1 MAYFLG
7 RDIKVAITT
16 ELTTGGVCIDT
27 DDSNK
32 VEYRTGGAYN
42 ANDVNFAGP
51 RGDADTEIFG
61 SVDDDGGSVN
71 YSNEVS
77 DLVGCDLGIGVTDE
91 DITYLGQKSVL
102 KAEIKKETTISL
114 TRKKNDNTWDLIFN
128 NGGRYGLP
136 EDVSGGDGTDLSG
149 VAAVGYEQPD
159 FVGFGYRVFIQLKN
173 GTEIFAVPNCCITG
187 HTVTLNADGTTEET
201 LELMSYVA
209 PKIGAAETN
218 VRGASVAADL

>member
-16 ELTTGGVCIDT
+16 EATTGGVCIDT
-27 DDSNK
+27 DGSNA
-32 VEYRTGGAYN
+32 VEYRTVGNYEAT
-42 ANDVNFAGP
+42 DTNFAGP
-51 RGDADTEIFG
+51 RGDGDTEIFG
-61 SVDDDGGSVN
+61 TVDDDGGSVN
-71 YSNEVS
+71 YSNEVT

-91 DITYLGQKSVL
+91 DITYMGQKSVL

-136 EDVSGGDGTDLSG
+136 ETLPANDTDLSG
-149 VAAVGYEQPD
+149 VAAVGYENPK

-173 GTEIFAVPNCCITG
+173 GTEIFAVPNCCIQG
-187 HTVTLNADGTTEET
+187 HTVSLNADGTTEET
-201 LELMSYVA
+201 LEFMSYVD
-209 PKIGAAETN
+209 PKIGAAESD
-218 VRGASVAADL
+218 VRGATLAADL

>member
-16 ELTTGGVCIDT
+16 ETTDGGVCIDT
-27 DDSNK
+27 NGSNA
-32 VEYRTGGAYN
+32 VEYRTVGNYD

-51 RGDADTEIFG
+51 LGDADTEIFG
-61 SVDDDGGSVN
+61 AEVDDDGGTVN
-71 YSNEVS
+71 YTNEVK

-136 EDVSGGDGTDLSG
+136 ETLPSNGTDLSG
-149 VAAVGYEQPD
+149 EAAVGYEQPD
-159 FVGFGYRVFIQLKN
+159 FVAFGYRVYVQLKN

-187 HTVTLNADGTTEET
+187 HTVALNADGTTEET
-201 LELMSYVA
+201 LELMSYVS
-209 PKIGAAETN
+209 PKIGASESD
-218 VRGASVAADL
+218 VRGASQAADL